1 MMRPSLRRLYDP
13 RKLVLVEHLDEP
25 TQSPGHEEETWQG
38 QGKEGQKRMGVC
50 ERQSGGVA
58 GLQGVVE
65 ARLSIRV

>member
-1 MMRPSLRRLYDP
+1 
-13 RKLVLVEHLDEP
+13 LVEHLDEP
-25 TQSPGHEEETWQG
+25 TQSPGHEEETRA
-38 QGKEGQKRMGVC
+38 GKEGEKSMGMC